1 MVASWV
7 VELYLDQINR
17 ALLEETVEASS
28 NGEALS
34 QALRDFLRNH
44 VDVLDVNV
52 TISLLASYGRLDDLM
67 HYATYRQVSHPWD
80 CILTGR
86 AHMLDY
92 LLLLSTLTMNTPFAK
107 RLSYMWL
114 QDNETVLEY
123 LLQRGEASK
132 ALAVLRR
139 PGVSQE
145 LVYKF
150 APVRSIP

>member
-28 NGEALS
+28 SGEALS

-67 HYATYRQVSHPWD
+67 HYATYRQVLAHPWT
-80 CILTGR
+80 CIF
-86 AHMLDY
+86 MI
-92 LLLLSTLTMNTPFAK
+92 SP
-107 RLSYMWL
+107 
-114 QDNETVLEY
+114 QI
-123 LLQRGEASK
+123 
-132 ALAVLRR
+132 
-139 PGVSQE
+139 
-145 LVYKF
+145 
-150 APVRSIP
+150 VRICLITHFC